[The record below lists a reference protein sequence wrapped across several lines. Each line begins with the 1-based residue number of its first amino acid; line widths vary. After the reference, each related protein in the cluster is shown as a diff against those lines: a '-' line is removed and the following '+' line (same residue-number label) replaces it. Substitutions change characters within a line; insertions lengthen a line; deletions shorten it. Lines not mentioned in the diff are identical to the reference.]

1 MKYPTSR
8 AEFLSLTCVSGDFW
22 SVFLFVVR
30 KVRAK
35 AVRKINRGLTRQ
47 RWEGERG
54 ETEKRSEFFPWLL
67 SMAPPRSFF
76 SSTLGK
82 VLRVLRAGDDRMD
95 QTVQKL
101 APKKSD
107 IEFPSLD
114 KFGCT
119 FLGRTT
125 RPRYTGTNT
134 NLHIVLNT
142 LPHPLQKTCTWI
154 KPPKNILAK
163 FFYPQKIPEA
173 KISNPKESFD
183 HSRHLKFKVLLL
195 QCSTSSFTK
204 LRTTNEKHTR
214 TSRKTLHESV
224 EIFFKHT
231 SATRC

>member
-1 MKYPTSR
+1 M
-8 AEFLSLTCVSGDFW
+8 
-22 SVFLFVVR
+22 
-30 KVRAK
+30 
-35 AVRKINRGLTRQ
+35 RKINRGLTRK

-76 SSTLGK
+76 SSTLEK

-107 IEFPSLD
+107 VEFPSLD

-142 LPHPLQKTCTWI
+142 LPHPLQN
-154 KPPKNILAK
+154 KP
-163 FFYPQKIPEA
+163 
-173 KISNPKESFD
+173 
-183 HSRHLKFKVLLL
+183 VL
-195 QCSTSSFTK
+195 
-204 LRTTNEKHTR
+204 E
-214 TSRKTLHESV
+214 
-224 EIFFKHT
+224 
-231 SATRC
+231 

>member
-1 MKYPTSR
+1 MFKFFFLIKTKCFLIERNCKQCFDGIVFLSEIVVNRIVSIVINKIIIKKFKIIIISSIIIIILLAQKVKYPTSR

-35 AVRKINRGLTRQ
+35 AVRKINRGLTRK

-101 APKKSD
+101 VPKKSD

-119 FLGRTT
+119 LLGRTT
-125 RPRYTGTNT
+125 RPRYMGTNT

-142 LPHPLQKTCTWI
+142 LPHPLQK
-154 KPPKNILAK
+154 KP
-163 FFYPQKIPEA
+163 
-173 KISNPKESFD
+173 
-183 HSRHLKFKVLLL
+183 VL
-195 QCSTSSFTK
+195 
-204 LRTTNEKHTR
+204 E
-214 TSRKTLHESV
+214 
-224 EIFFKHT
+224 
-231 SATRC
+231 

>member
-1 MKYPTSR
+1 MFKFFFLIKTKCFLIERNCKQCFDGIVFLSEIVVNRIVSIVINKIIIIIIKKFKIIIIISIIIIILLAQKVKYPTSR

-35 AVRKINRGLTRQ
+35 AVRKINRGLTRK

-142 LPHPLQKTCTWI
+142 LPHPLQK
-154 KPPKNILAK
+154 KP
-163 FFYPQKIPEA
+163 
-173 KISNPKESFD
+173 
-183 HSRHLKFKVLLL
+183 VL
-195 QCSTSSFTK
+195 
-204 LRTTNEKHTR
+204 E
-214 TSRKTLHESV
+214 
-224 EIFFKHT
+224 
-231 SATRC
+231 

>member
-35 AVRKINRGLTRQ
+35 AVRKINRGLTRK

-67 SMAPPRSFF
+67 SMA
-76 SSTLGK
+76 LGK

-142 LPHPLQKTCTWI
+142 LPHPLQK
-154 KPPKNILAK
+154 KP
-163 FFYPQKIPEA
+163 
-173 KISNPKESFD
+173 
-183 HSRHLKFKVLLL
+183 VL
-195 QCSTSSFTK
+195 
-204 LRTTNEKHTR
+204 E
-214 TSRKTLHESV
+214 
-224 EIFFKHT
+224 
-231 SATRC
+231 